1 MNNLIYH
8 GSPNCFDKFTDEY
21 LKSEE
26 NIAAITAGTYFTTN
40 LSEAMQYTKIDSG
53 FIYSTVYDN
62 RFKLLKIDNYKNQ
75 QEDFHLSK
83 YQIAQLIFSTPDFLD
98 RAYNFLDVDLYF
110 QKNSHISENK
120 ICKNLANEIASN
132 YMHFNDVLTLLNVL
146 GNDFVHISDLNQF
159 HKSFIKITGL
169 HGFEQIYHDEQD
181 NKEQKRIVLLD
192 ADDVN
197 QFAFKRQPSLDFLKL
212 NSKSNYNYS
221 YSL

>member
-8 GSPNCFDKFTDEY
+8 GSPYCFDKFTDEY

-26 NIAAITAGTYFTTN
+26 NRAAVTAGTYFTTN

-83 YQIAQLIFSTPDFLD
+83 HQIAQLILSTPDFLD

-110 QKNSHISENK
+110 QKK
-120 ICKNLANEIASN
+120 
-132 YMHFNDVLTLLNVL
+132 
-146 GNDFVHISDLNQF
+146 
-159 HKSFIKITGL
+159 
-169 HGFEQIYHDEQD
+169 
-181 NKEQKRIVLLD
+181 
-192 ADDVN
+192 
-197 QFAFKRQPSLDFLKL
+197 
-212 NSKSNYNYS
+212 
-221 YSL
+221 